1 MTDKEFREDAAEIVA
16 DALNDAMAIC
26 TNDDLRG
33 KEYTVNKD
41 RTESTGHIE
50 LVGFWCADCGCLTLM
65 DSKTLHERFE
75 RTGKRRCDN
84 CNEKAELDK

>member
-1 MTDKEFREDAAEIVA
+1 MTDKEFREDAAEIVG
-16 DALNDAMAIC
+16 DALNDAMC
-26 TNDDLRG
+26 PEDDLRG

-65 DSKTLHERFE
+65 DSKTLRERFE
-75 RTGKRRCDN
+75 RTGKRRCDS
-84 CNEKAELDK
+84 CHEKAGFNK